1 MVDRT
6 RCALFLLFWL
16 LESDALLL
24 LLLLVLLALLPLLL
38 PAARTMRVF
47 ENT

>member
-24 LLLLVLLALLPLLL
+24 LLILFALLPLLL

>member
-16 LESDALLL
+16 LESEAL